1 MAFEKLTK
9 ALAYAIIEKIYRE
22 TEMIFKLD
30 ALKIEKTSAIKGA
43 ETAPRFFD
51 FQSFLTLSVG
61 D

>member
-30 ALKIEKTSAIKGA
+30 ALKMEKTRANKGA

-51 FQSFLTLSVG
+51 FQSFLTLSKG